1 MKVLLTA
8 IVEVNN
14 GLQVTRDIIE
24 ININDLTYHNMLKNL
39 KVFIILKVIIFEYS
53 YHYKFFFLIINK
65 LVLEY
70 VYKCKLICGYSKVL

>member
-24 ININDLTYHNMLKNL
+24 ININDLTYHNMLKSL
-39 KVFIILKVIIFEYS
+39 KLFIILKVIIFEYP